1 LTVLE
6 NLRLGLLAAPGHQD
20 ETAVIEAIAERFPRL
35 KERLHQNAIT
45 MSGGEQQMLA
55 IARAMISKPQLIML
69 DEPTEGIMP
78 ALMDEMADLFLEMKH
93 AGTTLLLVEQNVEMA
108 LTLADRAYIL
118 DHGVVVHEGAGRVLL
133 ADREIQERY
142 CAV

>member
-1 LTVLE
+1 
-6 NLRLGLLAAPGHQD
+6 
-20 ETAVIEAIAERFPRL
+20 
-35 KERLHQNAIT
+35 
-45 MSGGEQQMLA
+45 MLA
-55 IARAMISKPQLIML
+55 IARAMVSKPQLIML

-78 ALMDEMADLFLEMKH
+78 ALVDEMADLFLEMKH

-108 LTLADRAYIL
+108 LSLADRAYIL